1 MASYEL
7 KSWDKSFP
15 TSSYFDNSGSF
26 SSFKPSNYGS
36 FFDFSKEVKPDEG
49 SKDGG
54 KGKDAYSFFSG
65 LFDKA
70 REAGKY
76 QSMADKY
83 GEDRNKENKFQ
94 SGYGGGFQGGGG
106 AEAFPG
112 FYISESPKMA
122 PVFLPGVEG
131 KKGGLLGQVG
141 GLAGALGSAVGIFGP
156 LGVPIGTAVGGL
168 LDTAT
173 G

>member
-15 TSSYFDNSGSF
+15 ASSYFDNSGSF
-26 SSFKPSNYGS
+26 SNFKPSNYES
-36 FFDFSKEVKPDEG
+36 FSDFSKAFKPDYSDKGE
-49 SKDGG
+49 G

-70 REAGKY
+70 REANKY

-83 GEDRNKENKFQ
+83 GEDRDKENKFQ

-112 FYISESPKMA
+112 FYIRESPKMA
-122 PVFLPGVEG
+122 PVFFPGVEG
-131 KKGGLLGQVG
+131 KKGGLFGQIG
-141 GLAGALGSAVGIFGP
+141 GLAGALGSAFNIFGP
-156 LGVPIGTAVGGL
+156 LGAPIGAAVGGL
-168 LDTAT
+168 IDTAT